1 MNNVL
6 QLNSQQ
12 KYLDLL
18 EPITG
23 LPTISSSPVKFV
35 NSFGQLITDPD
46 RRVITT
52 DDSDE
57 VINVVK
63 KDFTFANNQRTL

>member
-6 QLNSQQ
+6 QLNPQQ
-12 KYLDLL
+12 RYLDLL
-18 EPITG
+18 EPVAG

-52 DDSDE
+52 DR
-57 VINVVK
+57 IK
-63 KDFTFANNQRTL
+63 